1 MGDLRWPTYD
11 GPGDLAAIEA
21 VALAD
26 RGLPGSTYEL
36 LVRAASLWPN
46 RIALSVLPDGDRWE
60 EPAERTFAELLADV
74 HRYANVYHALGVRR
88 TDGVALLAPNCDELV
103 TATLAAELAGMAAPI
118 NSGLTGE
125 HIVELL
131 RRSGARV
138 LVAAGPDLAPEVWD
152 HARNLALAAGIEAL
166 LALGPTGAGPAG
178 TELLPID
185 GVRVGHLSAVAAEQ
199 PPDRF
204 VGEPPSATDLA
215 ALFHTGGTTGT
226 PKLAAHTH
234 ANEVTDAWMIAAIG
248 VLDSE
253 SVFFAALPLF
263 HVNALVVTLLAP
275 LFKGQRVVW
284 AGPLGYR
291 DTKLFANFWK
301 VVERYRISF
310 MSGVPT
316 IYAVLAERPVDADIS
331 SLRFA
336 VVGASPL
343 PKAVRE
349 KFESATGVPLLE
361 GYGLTEATCV
371 SALSFPHDPRPGSV
385 GQRLPYQQVKTIE
398 VNAEG
403 EWVDLPTGEVGVL
416 AIGGPTVFPGYV
428 VDRGPDGPGLDG
440 LGKLREGWLDT
451 GDLARIDDD
460 GFVHLAGRAKDLII
474 RGGHNIDPAVIE
486 NALLAHPAVT
496 AAQAVGRPD
505 VHAGEVP
512 VAFVTLAPGAEA
524 TPEELRAWASERVP
538 EQAAAPKAVTVLNT
552 LPVTH
557 VGKPFKPA
565 LRAAA
570 AREAVAEA
578 LRDLPTVTGVHG
590 VVEDGMVVAVVG
602 LTRAADETSVTEV
615 LNRFVLTWRL
625 ELS

>member
-1 MGDLRWPTYD
+1 MGDLLWPTYD
-11 GPGDLAAIEA
+11 GPHDLTAIEE
-21 VALAD
+21 VPLTD
-26 RGLPGSTYEL
+26 RGLPGTTYEL
-36 LVRAASLWPN
+36 LVRAAGLWPN
-46 RIALSVLPDGDRWE
+46 RVALSVLPDGERWE
-60 EPAERTFAELLADV
+60 QPSERTFAELLADV
-74 HRYANVYHALGVRR
+74 HRYANVFHALGVRR
-88 TDGVALLAPNCDELV
+88 TDGVALLAPNSDELI
-103 TATLAAELAGMAAPI
+103 TATLAAELAGIAAPI
-118 NSGLTGE
+118 NSGLSGE

-152 HARNLALAAGIEAL
+152 RAREIAVEAGIEDL
-166 LALGPTGAGPAG
+166 LALRPTGGSAAEPG
-178 TELLPID
+178 LLPID
-185 GVRVGHLSAVAAEQ
+185 GVRVGLLSALAAEQ
-199 PPDRF
+199 PHDRF
-204 VGEPPSATDLA
+204 VGEAPSATDLA

-234 ANEVTDAWMIAAIG
+234 ANEVSDAWMIAAIG
-248 VLDSE
+248 LLDEE
-253 SVFFAALPLF
+253 SVVFAALPLF

-291 DTKLFANFWK
+291 DTKLFANFWR

-316 IYAVLAERPVDADIS
+316 IYAALADRPVDADIS

-336 VVGASPL
+336 LVGASPL

-361 GYGLTEATCV
+361 GYGLTEATCA
-371 SALSFPHDPRPGSV
+371 SARSFVDHPVPGSV

-398 VNAEG
+398 VTADG
-403 EWVDLPTGEVGVL
+403 EWVDVPTGEVGVL

-428 VDRGPDGPGLDG
+428 VDRGPDGPVLDG
-440 LGKLREGWLDT
+440 LGKLRERWLDT
-451 GDLARIDDD
+451 GDLAWVDDD

-486 NALLAHPAVT
+486 NALMAHPAVA

-505 VHAGEVP
+505 VHSGEVP
-512 VAFVTLAPGAEA
+512 VAFVTLAAGTEA
-524 TPEELRAWASERVP
+524 TPEELRAWASDRVP
-538 EQAAAPKAVTVLNT
+538 EQAAAPKTVTVLDT
-552 LPVTH
+552 IPVTL

-565 LRAAA
+565 LRAEAT
-570 AREAVAEA
+570 REAVAEA
-578 LRDLPTVTGVHG
+578 LRDVPGVTGVRAVVEGG
-590 VVEDGMVVAVVG
+590 VVVTVVELTDGSDKARIEQT
-602 LTRAADETSVTEV
+602 LD
-615 LNRFVLTWRL
+615 RFAITYRM
-625 ELS
+625 EKS